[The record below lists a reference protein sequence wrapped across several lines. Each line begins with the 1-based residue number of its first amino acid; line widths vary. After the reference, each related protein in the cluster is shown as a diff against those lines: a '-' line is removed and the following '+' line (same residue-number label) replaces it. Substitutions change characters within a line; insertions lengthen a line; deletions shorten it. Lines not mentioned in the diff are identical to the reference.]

1 MSRHHLYAAVF
12 LFAQLGCLPAQ
23 AEDEQAVKVNGI
35 RSPELKPYRFMLA
48 GLDAFDEHRAM
59 APKAHALRFKLRPK
73 DGVAAGAM
81 EEVSLRIAGNDSSVN
96 LPLSADGT
104 FILPRLPDMD
114 EDADLVVNQKKGL
127 YRWRADIHS
136 DGVPSDMRR
145 LGDLRLECEVVVAV
159 GKKGLAFWQ
168 RALITTFLLT
178 DQWCGSK
185 RMPWNTDGARPL
197 KSATLVSGERRL
209 ALELRYKGRS
219 YVSMIGD
226 KSFPDDALIE
236 FEYADEAAKE
246 PAKEPAEAGAAAP

>member
-1 MSRHHLYAAVF
+1 MSRHHLFAALL
-12 LFAQLGCLPAQ
+12 LFAQLGCPPAR

-35 RSPELKPYRFMLA
+35 RNPELKPYRHMVA

-59 APKAHALRFKLRPK
+59 APKARELRFKLRPK
-73 DGVAAGAM
+73 DGAPAGDL
-81 EEVSLRIAGNDSSVN
+81 EETSLRIAGNDSSVN
-96 LPLSADGT
+96 LPLAADGT
-104 FILPRLPDMD
+104 FILPRLADMD
-114 EDADLVVNQKKGL
+114 EDADLVVNKKKGQ

-136 DGVPSDMRR
+136 DGVPPGMRR

-168 RALITTFLLT
+168 RTLITTFLLT

-185 RMPWNTDGARPL
+185 RMPWNSDGARPL

-209 ALELRYKGRS
+209 ALELRYNGRS

-236 FEYADEAAKE
+236 FEYADE
-246 PAKEPAEAGAAAP
+246 PAKEAAASAQAPQ